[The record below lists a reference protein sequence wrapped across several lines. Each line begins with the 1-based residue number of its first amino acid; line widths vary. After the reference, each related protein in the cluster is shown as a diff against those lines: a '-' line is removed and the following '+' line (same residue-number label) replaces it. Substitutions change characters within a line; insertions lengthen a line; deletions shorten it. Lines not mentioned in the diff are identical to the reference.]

1 MPTTALQ
8 VSTTVF
14 TEARFWSLV
23 AFSVVLP
30 CAVYVALLAKRSIS
44 RITVLLFG
52 LALVAMA
59 GVDVYL
65 LQSLAA
71 AARHT
76 TSPAD
81 NAVFV
86 SEVSMA
92 LYLLP
97 AMIGGIG
104 VNMTSHVLIQHLFD
118 AERRFD
124 RARSGETL

>member
-1 MPTTALQ
+1 MISNN
-8 VSTTVF
+8 VY
-14 TEARFWSLV
+14 TEARFLRLV
-23 AFSVVLP
+23 FLSVVLP
-30 CAVYVALLAKRSIS
+30 CSIYADLQANRSIS
-44 RITVLLFG
+44 RTTVLLFG

-65 LQSLAA
+65 LQSLAS
-71 AARHT
+71 AARLT
-76 TSPAD
+76 PSLSD
-81 NAVFV
+81 NTLFV
-86 SEVSMA
+86 SELSTA

-124 RARSGETL
+124 SARKNETT

>member
-1 MPTTALQ
+1 MNALRI
-8 VSTTVF
+8 STTVF

-23 AFSVVLP
+23 VFSVVLP
-30 CAVYVALLAKRSIS
+30 CAIYA
-44 RITVLLFG
+44 
-52 LALVAMA
+52 ALVAMA

-65 LQSLAA
+65 LQSLAS
-71 AARHT
+71 AARQT
-76 TSPAD
+76 PSLSD
-81 NAVFV
+81 NAIFV
-86 SEVSMA
+86 SELSTA

-124 RARSGETL
+124 SNRKNETT

>member
-1 MPTTALQ
+1 MNALRI
-8 VSTTVF
+8 STTVF
-14 TEARFWSLV
+14 TEAIFWSLV
-23 AFSVVLP
+23 VFSVVLP
-30 CAVYVALLAKRSIS
+30 CAIYAALLAKRSIS
-44 RITVLLFG
+44 RTTVLLFG

-65 LQSLAA
+65 LQSLASA
-71 AARHT
+71 AKAT
-76 TSPAD
+76 PSLSD
-81 NAVFV
+81 NTLFV
-86 SEVSMA
+86 SELSTA

-124 RARSGETL
+124 SNRHNENT